1 MGNIN
6 NGKVNGSLKRK
17 RYERS
22 LADCKPSFASFRRV
36 VVLFEGRDTAGKG
49 GTIRAM
55 TERVSPPVFRTG
67 PAKSKTPCR

>member
-17 RYERS
+17 RYEKELSR
-22 LADCKPSFASFRRV
+22 LQPSFASFRRV